1 MTQQHMATWPESP
14 KRVRKKILTHA
25 KDTPRSHTKRLSSP
39 SRDLASLGIK
49 GCDVIHNTY
58 KTSQIS
64 PTRHQSCHSNC
75 ILRSFA
81 SSLL

>member
-39 SRDLASLGIK
+39 SRDLASLGIMSE
-49 GCDVIHNTY
+49 G
-58 KTSQIS
+58 S
-64 PTRHQSCHSNC
+64 PPR
-75 ILRSFA
+75 
-81 SSLL
+81 